1 VKLSSS
7 ILYTFLTQ
15 IPIQVFGIISGVFIA
30 RMIGPEGKGVFAL
43 YQANA
48 QLIAVFFSLSF
59 GSALTYFV
67 PSGTIAKN
75 KILAIS
81 LYIIIACSILIFLL
95 LLFLNYSNYKELLF
109 PEKYSGVLYLV
120 WLYLF
125 SILSIIGG
133 IATGFFQG
141 MKKFNKLNKILLYNS
156 ILNILSFGVL
166 FFIHKS
172 NLFEINTI
180 ILLYCML
187 FISLINI
194 FQFIY
199 YFYKDINIKPSF
211 NVSYSK
217 DLKPMIE
224 FTLYTH
230 LSLFVGFFNARLS
243 LWFLNYY
250 LDEVAIG
257 LFSLATNLIVIFNM
271 ISAPIGNVLMPF
283 LSGENIREK
292 EKMFYKYSKI
302 NFTSLILLA
311 VFSFLIAN
319 WIIPLIYGADFRS
332 AALLFQILLPGIIFS
347 NVSRLYAVYIASCNK
362 QIYNLYAT
370 ILSFIVNIVFNFIL
384 IKYFGLIGASLSSTF
399 TYFASFLTMAY
410 FVHIKLKMP
419 FGNYYFMNYHDI
431 KTVSSYLKSFIKT
444 KS

>member
-1 VKLSSS
+1 MS
-7 ILYTFLTQ
+7 INKNIFFTFLTQ
-15 IPIQVFGIISGVFIA
+15 IPIQLLGIISGVFIA

-67 PSGTIAKN
+67 PSGIIAKN

-81 LYIIIACSILIFLL
+81 IYLIIASSLLIFLL
-95 LLFLNYSNYKELLF
+95 LLFLNYSNYKGLLF
-109 PEKYSGVLYLV
+109 PDKYSGVLYLV

-125 SILSIIGG
+125 SVLSIVGG

-156 ILNILSFGVL
+156 ILNFISFGVL
-166 FFIHKS
+166 FFIYKT
-172 NLFEINTI
+172 NLFDIDTK
-180 ILLYCML
+180 ILLYCLL
-187 FISLINI
+187 FVSLMNI
-194 FQFIY
+194 FQFVY
-199 YFYKDINIKPSF
+199 YFYKDVKIKPCF
-211 NVSYSK
+211 NISYAN
-217 DLKPMIE
+217 DIKPMIE

-243 LWFLNYY
+243 LWFLNYF

-257 LFSLATNLIVIFNM
+257 LFSLAANLIVIFNM

-283 LSGENIREK
+283 LSGENRKEK

-302 NFTSLILLA
+302 NFTSLVLLA

-319 WIIPLIYGADFRS
+319 WIIPLFYGEDFRS

-347 NVSRLYAVYIASCNK
+347 TVSRLFAVYIASCNK
-362 QIYNLYAT
+362 QVYNLYAT
-370 ILSFIVNIVFNFIL
+370 ILGFIVNFVINYIL
-384 IKYFGLIGASLSSTF
+384 IKYFGLIGASLASTF

-419 FGNYYFMNYHDI
+419 FGNYFLMNYHDL
-431 KTVSSYLKSFIKT
+431 KPVLSYFKSFIKT